1 MHVQTVGQWGFQ
13 NFLKHHQSKKIVQSN
28 IRLLPVVEGSLLEPE
43 YFPCPNQ
50 LEHTRREYM
59 KQT

>member
-1 MHVQTVGQWGFQ
+1 MGLPKLFEA
-13 NFLKHHQSKKIVQSN
+13 SAIKKIVQSN
-28 IRLLPVVEGSLLEPE
+28 IRLSLLEPK
-43 YFPCPNQ
+43 YFPYPNQ

>member
-1 MHVQTVGQWGFQ
+1 MGLSKLFEA
-13 NFLKHHQSKKIVQSN
+13 SAIKKIVQSN

-43 YFPCPNQ
+43 YFPYPNQ

>member
-1 MHVQTVGQWGFQ
+1 MGLPKLFEA
-13 NFLKHHQSKKIVQSN
+13 SAIKKIVQSN